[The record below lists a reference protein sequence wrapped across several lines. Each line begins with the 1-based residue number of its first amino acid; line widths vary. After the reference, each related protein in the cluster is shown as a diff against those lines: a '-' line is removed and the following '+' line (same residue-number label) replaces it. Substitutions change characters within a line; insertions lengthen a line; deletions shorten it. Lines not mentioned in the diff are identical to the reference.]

1 ATEQGRVNATIYPV
15 DYDKP
20 DAYICIMK
28 HISILVLEDA
38 TVSCIDS
45 SYQILTRIND
55 FLKYQGKEP
64 FYTVEM
70 VGLQTNTALNKG
82 LYSIRA
88 NKTITDINQ
97 TDVVVIP
104 LICGDFSQTFAKNKP
119 YSDWLLSQYQNGAE
133 IVSLCVGSFFL
144 ASTGLLNGKKCAI
157 HWAAK
162 NEFMSMFPDVQ
173 VIDDNIITDENS
185 IYTCGGGYSYL
196 NLLLYVIEK
205 HLGREMSILASK
217 MFEID
222 IERKNQHPFIIFVG
236 QKKHG
241 DQQVLQAQ
249 EHIESNPAALYTI
262 DELCT
267 KLAVGKRTFERKF
280 KKRTGNSI
288 AEYIQ
293 RVKVE
298 YAKKQLESGNKN
310 INEIIYEVGY
320 NDVDAFRRVFKKHTD
335 LSPVDYRKKYRI

>member
-1 ATEQGRVNATIYPV
+1 
-15 DYDKP
+15 
-20 DAYICIMK
+20 MK

-70 VGLQTNTALNKG
+70 VGLQTHTALNNG

-88 NKTITDINQ
+88 SKTITEINQ
-97 TDVVVIP
+97 TDVIVIP
-104 LICGDFSQTFAKNKP
+104 LICGDFSKTFAKNKP
-119 YSDWLLSQYQNGAE
+119 YASWLLSQYQNGAE
-133 IVSLCVGSFFL
+133 IVCLCVGSFFL

-162 NEFMSMFPDVQ
+162 NEFVSMFPEIRI
-173 VIDDNIITDENS
+173 IDDNIITDENR

-241 DQQVLQAQ
+241 DGHVLQAQ
-249 EHIESNPAALYTI
+249 EYIENNPEALYTI

-267 KLAVGKRTFERKF
+267 KLAVGRRTFERKF
-280 KKRTGNSI
+280 KKCTGNSI

-320 NDVDAFRRVFKKHTD
+320 NDTDAFRRVFKKHTD
-335 LSPVDYRKKYRI
+335 LSLADYRKKFRV

>member
-1 ATEQGRVNATIYPV
+1 
-15 DYDKP
+15 
-20 DAYICIMK
+20 MK
-28 HISILVLEDA
+28 HISILVLQDA
-38 TVSCIDS
+38 TMSCIDS
-45 SYQILTRIND
+45 SHQILTRVND
-55 FLKYQGKEP
+55 FLKYQGKDP
-64 FYTVEM
+64 FYIVEM
-70 VGLQTNTALNKG
+70 VGIEKNTGLNNG
-82 LYSIRA
+82 LYSIHV
-88 NKTITDINQ
+88 NKTIDEISQ

-104 LICGDFSQTFAKNKP
+104 LICGDFSTTFAKNKL
-119 YSDWLLSQYQNGAE
+119 YSNWLLSQYRNGAE

-144 ASTGLLNGKKCAI
+144 ASTGLLKGKKCAI

-162 NEFMSMFPDVQ
+162 NEFTSMFPDIE
-173 VIDDNIITDENS
+173 VIDDSIITDENG

-196 NLLLYVIEK
+196 NLLLYIIDK

-222 IERKNQHPFIIFVG
+222 IERKSQNPFMIFVG

-241 DQQVLQAQ
+241 DQHVLQAQ
-249 EHIESNPAALYTI
+249 EYIENNPAALYTV

-267 KLAVGKRTFERKF
+267 KFAVGRRTFERKF
-280 KKRTGNSI
+280 KKCTGNSV

-298 YAKKQLESGNKN
+298 YAKKQLELGSKT
-310 INEIIYEVGY
+310 INEIIYDAGY

-335 LSPVDYRKKYRI
+335 LSLADYRKRFKV